1 MKKLLSAASA
11 VIITLLTFTLNA
23 SAISFNPSFEI
34 KSEAVYLMNLDS
46 KDVIFEKNAD
56 KEEMPAALTNIM
68 TAIVVLDKC
77 KNIEDETIAANDD
90 LYTEF
95 DNYEFDDDLRYAD
108 IWDGDT
114 FTVKD
119 YLYAMMLTSS
129 CEAAV
134 ILADHFGGNSVEKFV
149 DMMNDKAKQLG
160 CKNTVFKNP
169 HGLYDPDQHTT
180 AYDMALMTQY
190 ALTVPGFEDIACAME
205 YQLEPKNPGNAH
217 DGGWNISHSNV
228 MMSAANDYYL
238 FGIKGIKT
246 GNLQLGGRN
255 IVTMGTNDG
264 IKYLLVMLNSP
275 LVNED
280 GDMRYYHIMD
290 AYNMM
295 KWVFENFSYATL
307 LDKNEEVAELKVS
320 NSNGNGYVLLKPA
333 KSIST
338 LWYNDVDTTS
348 VQTIKTL
355 AEDVSAPVNKG
366 QKLGEMELRL
376 GDELIDVVDLVAADN
391 VERSF
396 LKFNFSMTTDFF
408 TSRWFLISVIITS
421 ILSFI
426 YILICFW
433 AYQDRKRRSKSNFAN
448 KKIVKKLYRNNR
460 RR

>member
-1 MKKLLSAASA
+1 MKRVISALTAA
-11 VIITLLTFTLNA
+11 VIMIMTFAVNV
-23 SAISFNPSFEI
+23 SAISFTPSFDL

-46 KDVIFEKNAD
+46 KEVIYEKNAD
-56 KEEMPAALTNIM
+56 MEEMPAALTNIM
-68 TAIVVLDKC
+68 TAVIVLDKC
-77 KNIEDETIAANDD
+77 KNIEEETIAANDS
-90 LYTEF
+90 LYDEF
-95 DNYEFDDDLRYAD
+95 DSYEFDDDLRYAD

-134 ILADHFGGNSVEKFV
+134 ILADHFGNNSIEAFV
-149 DMMNDKAKQLG
+149 GMMNDKAKQIG

-169 HGLYDPDQHTT
+169 HGLYDPEQHTT
-180 AYDMALMTQY
+180 ARDMALITQY

-217 DGGWNISHSNV
+217 DGGWSISHSNV

-238 FGIKGIKT
+238 YGIKGIKT
-246 GNLQLGGRN
+246 GNLQLGGRS
-255 IVTMGTNDG
+255 IALMGTSDG
-264 IKYLLVMLNSP
+264 NKFLLVMLNAP
-275 LVNED
+275 LLNED
-280 GDMRYYHIMD
+280 GDTRYYHIID
-290 AYNMM
+290 AYNLM
-295 KWVFENFSYATL
+295 KWVFENFSYTTL
-307 LDKNEEVAELKVS
+307 LNKNEEVAELKVS
-320 NSNGNGYVLLKPA
+320 NSEGSGYVLLKPA
-333 KSIST
+333 KNVST

-348 VQTIKTL
+348 IQTIKTL

-366 QKLGEMELRL
+366 QKLGEIELRL
-376 GDELIDVVDLVAADN
+376 GNELIDVVDLVAAND

-396 LKFNFSMTTDFF
+396 IKFNFSMTADFF
-408 TSRWFLISVIITS
+408 KSRWFLIAVIITS
-421 ILSFI
+421 VLSFI

-433 AYQDRKRRSKSNFAN
+433 AYQDRKRRSKSSFAN